1 MVTNFVLGKLTSEK
15 FFETDALPSHFTWP
29 ADLPTSWFLQSWAI
43 SLLSPSVLSCWGSL
57 VKTPWN
63 LSGMPAAPHC
73 FQYLTYGI
81 LHLVQIT
88 TFYSLRR
95 RITFGIGCI
104 LPLSV
109 FWFRLNIANS
119 RRYREEAITSR
130 VPYALSFRRYW
141 KRLLGSAGCWF
152 LYDFVVFP
160 NGTISSTIINSFVPD
175 KSLLKTAE
183 YQFLM
188 TLLSFPGI
196 LLGAWAVDKYV
207 WLIAKLVFFRFFPLT
222 HPL

>member
-1 MVTNFVLGKLTSEK
+1 MLCRLILHDLLTCLSPVLGNFVAVS
-15 FFETDALPSHFTWP
+15 
-29 ADLPTSWFLQSWAI
+29 I
-43 SLLSPSVLSCWGSL
+43 SL
-57 VKTPWN
+57 
-63 LSGMPAAPHC
+63 
-73 FQYLTYGI
+73 I
-81 LHLVQIT
+81 LLWIFGEDTLEPVW
-88 TFYSLRR
+88 

-104 LPLSV
+104 LPLTV
-109 FWFRLNIANS
+109 FWFRLNIGNS
-119 RRYREEAITSR
+119 RRYREEAIKSR
-130 VPYALSFRRYW
+130 VPYSLSFRRYW

-196 LLGAWAVDKYV
+196 FLGAWAVDKFV
-207 WLIAKLVFFRFFPLT
+207 
-222 HPL
+222 